1 MLLDKQKTHLN
12 YYSFKIVLKIMKIKS
27 EQVPML
33 PGEVSMS
40 QVHIITHSHVP
51 AGAGGGRESQ
61 MNLVDPEQLMLIRAG
76 ELQNESAE

>member
-1 MLLDKQKTHLN
+1 
-12 YYSFKIVLKIMKIKS
+12 MKIKS

-51 AGAGGGRESQ
+51 AGAGGESQ

>member
-1 MLLDKQKTHLN
+1 
-12 YYSFKIVLKIMKIKS
+12 MKIKS

-51 AGAGGGRESQ
+51 AGAGGGES
-61 MNLVDPEQLMLIRAG
+61 DEPG
-76 ELQNESAE
+76 GS

>member
-1 MLLDKQKTHLN
+1 
-12 YYSFKIVLKIMKIKS
+12 MKIKS

-51 AGAGGGRESQ
+51 AGAGGGKSQ

>member
-1 MLLDKQKTHLN
+1 
-12 YYSFKIVLKIMKIKS
+12 
-27 EQVPML
+27 ML

-51 AGAGGGRESQ
+51 AGAGGGGESQ

>member
-33 PGEVSMS
+33 PGEVSMP

-51 AGAGGGRESQ
+51 AGAGGGESQ